1 MSPDPTA
8 DDFDW
13 VAAQAKCS
21 TPSMFEQLRTRVR
34 ADVQHRNGVLNRDDQ
49 WRFEF
54 HDEGDEFEV
63 TRLIS
68 SSVGAQASG
77 RPPQVTASV
86 RFAREGR
93 RIHVQGEDVDVEFV
107 AIVTLDATGQC
118 RFAVGEAYY
127 ADWEIRRMALEQLF
141 FEESHDD
148 GE

>member
-1 MSPDPTA
+1 MSPDPTP

-68 SSVGAQASG
+68 SGIGAQASG

-86 RFAREGR
+86 KFVREGR
-93 RIHVQGEDVDVEFV
+93 RIHVQGGDVDVEFV

>member
-1 MSPDPTA
+1 
-8 DDFDW
+8 
-13 VAAQAKCS
+13 
-21 TPSMFEQLRTRVR
+21 MFEQLRTRVR
-34 ADVQHRNGVLNRDDQ
+34 ADVQHRNGVLNRGDQ

-68 SSVGAQASG
+68 SGIGAQASG

-86 RFAREGR
+86 KFVREGR

-118 RFAVGEAYY
+118 RFAVGEAFY

-141 FEESHDD
+141 FEESDED

>member
-1 MSPDPTA
+1 MSPDPTP

-21 TPSMFEQLRTRVR
+21 TQFMFEQLRTRVR
-34 ADVQHRNGVLNRDDQ
+34 GDVQHRNGVFNRDDR

-54 HDEGDEFEV
+54 QDEGDEFEV
-63 TRLIS
+63 LRLIS

-86 RFAREGR
+86 RFMRNGR
-93 RIHVQGEDVDVEFV
+93 RIHVQGEDVDVDFV
-107 AIVTLDATGQC
+107 AVVTLDVSGQC
-118 RFAVGEAYY
+118 RFAVGEAVY

-141 FEESHDD
+141 FEESDDD

>member
-1 MSPDPTA
+1 MSPDPTP

-68 SSVGAQASG
+68 SGIGAQASG

-86 RFAREGR
+86 KFVREGR

-118 RFAVGEAYY
+118 RFAVGEAFY

-141 FEESHDD
+141 FEESDED